1 MFTLMEAVAA
11 VRLYVD
17 LPTIL
22 VAMSTCLLTY
32 MYLQRHKNLP
42 PGPPTLPILG
52 NIPYMAWIYWKGS
65 TFPPDTLYQLSQKYG
80 DVMTMWVAREPYVII
95 SGYETI
101 REVLVR
107 RAEDFSSRK
116 VPPAIVDTRGDG
128 TSSKAAKGVLFAEYG
143 HDWRQQR
150 RFALKTLRDF
160 GVGKRSLEGKIC
172 EEAAALSQEL
182 VAKDGQPFNIKHLM
196 QNAVSNIICSI
207 VFGKRF
213 EYGDPEFLWLIE
225 VLNDNVNV
233 KPSEDLLANIHP
245 ALRHLPF
252 GSPEQR
258 KLAKSTSKLQTY
270 CRGQIE
276 THRETFDPNDIRDFI
291 DAFLL
296 EQQHAGGEHAQSSFT
311 DKQLQEIIMDLFLA
325 GTETTATTMCWAV
338 LYMLLYPDV
347 QEKASCLFDN
357 AQGANPIRNICT
369 LTCYL
374 RVVHQ
379 EIDSVLGQAVPSYAL
394 RDKMPYTTATLAEVQ
409 RINSAVPIGVP
420 HSPSRTT
427 TLNGYTIP
435 ADVSII
441 SNIWSVHM
449 NPQLFPE
456 PRNFNPDRFLDQDGN
471 FVKHEALIPF
481 SVGPRVC
488 LGELLAKMELFL
500 LYVSLMQ
507 RFTFHLPEGAP
518 APSPE
523 GNMTALINMPHPYDL
538 CALSRG

>member
-17 LPTIL
+17 LSTIL

-65 TFPPDTLYQLSQKYG
+65 TFPPDTLYKLSQKYG

-116 VPPAIVDTRGDG
+116 VPPTVVKFMLRNSHVQPNSNAVPRSIVDTRGDG
-128 TSSKAAKGVLFAEYG
+128 TSAKAAKGVLFAEYG
-143 HDWRQQR
+143 QDWRQQR

-296 EQQHAGGEHAQSSFT
+296 EQQHGGGDQTQTGFT
-311 DKQLQEIIMDLFLA
+311 DKQLQE
-325 GTETTATTMCWAV
+325 
-338 LYMLLYPDV
+338 
-347 QEKASCLFDN
+347 
-357 AQGANPIRNICT
+357 
-369 LTCYL
+369 
-374 RVVHQ
+374 VHR

-420 HSPSRTT
+420 HSPSRAT

-456 PRNFNPDRFLDQDGN
+456 PDNFNPGRFLDQDGN

>member
-1 MFTLMEAVAA
+1 MFTLAEVAA
-11 VRLYVD
+11 TVRDYVD

-22 VAMSTCLLTY
+22 VAMSTCLLSY
-32 MYLQRHKNLP
+32 LYLQRHRNLP
-42 PGPPTLPILG
+42 PGPWAWPILG
-52 NIPYMAWIYWKGS
+52 NIPYLASKAPAFG
-65 TFPPDTLYQLSQKYG
+65 PDVLYELSQKHG
-80 DVMTMWVAREPYVII
+80 DVMSLWIARELHIVV
-95 SGYETI
+95 SGYQTI
-101 REVLVR
+101 RDVLVR

-116 VPPAIVDTRGDG
+116 VPAVVVDARGDG
-128 TSSKAAKGVLFAEYG
+128 TSTKATKGVLFAEYG
-143 HDWRQQR
+143 PDWRQQR

-172 EEAAALSQEL
+172 EEAAAISQEL
-182 VAKDGQPFNIKHLM
+182 VAKDGQPFYIKHLM
-196 QNAVSNIICSI
+196 QDSVSNIICSI

-225 VLNDNVNV
+225 VLNDNVDV
-233 KPSEDLLANIHP
+233 RPAEDLLANIHP
-245 ALRHLPF
+245 VLRHLPF

-296 EQQHAGGEHAQSSFT
+296 EQRHAGRDQTQNGFT

-325 GTETTATTMCWAV
+325 GTETTATTMCWAL

-347 QEKASCLFDN
+347 QEK
-357 AQGANPIRNICT
+357 
-369 LTCYL
+369 
-374 RVVHQ
+374 VHR
-379 EIDSVLGQAVPSYAL
+379 EIDSVLGQAVPSYSL

-409 RINSAVPIGVP
+409 RINSAVPLGVP
-420 HSPSRTT
+420 HSPSRKA

-435 ADVSII
+435 ADVSIL

-456 PRNFNPDRFLDQDGN
+456 PRTFNPDRFLDQDGN

-488 LGELLAKMELFL
+488 LGEQLARMELFL

-507 RFTFHLPEGAP
+507 RFTFQLPEGAP
-518 APSPE
+518 TPSSV
-523 GNMTALINMPHPYDL
+523 GNMTALINMPHPFDL
-538 CALSRG
+538 CAVSRG